1 MDTFGR
7 LPNEVLKYIEEI
19 CITPTMDI
27 EYHGGQEINLI
38 ITYPYFAITI
48 KMITPLVNIPPKL
61 NMEKFDKLKCLLLA
75 LHNNV
80 NYNYD
85 NSYLSYLN
93 DYEDEIFYINI
104 NNDNILIVRDDVVIK
119 LHKLNS
125 ITLINVLEKY
135 IKLLETFPII

>member
-27 EYHGGQEINLI
+27 KYHGGNEIDLI
-38 ITYPYFAITI
+38 ITYPYFDITI

-61 NMEKFDKLKCLLLA
+61 SMEKFDKLKCLLLA

-85 NSYLSYLN
+85 NSYYSYLN

-104 NNDNILIVRDDVVIK
+104 NNDNILIVKDNVVIK

-125 ITLINVLEKY
+125 ITLTNVLKKY
-135 IKLLETFPII
+135 IKLLETFPIL